1 MLVIGK
7 DEDGIVTL
15 SGLAAAVRTSTSN
28 LQDPLR
34 SLVATGLLSPI
45 ESGDSR
51 SKFYVRNPSPAWDW
65 AVDLSLQALNSSS
78 TGSENDSTSAQ
89 QKASG
94 ATSAG
99 NT

>member
-51 SKFYVRNPSPAWDW
+51 SKFYVRNPSPSSGVDERRRR
-65 AVDLSLQALNSSS
+65 AVASLTVGCGTRCQIDYLHKLS
-78 TGSENDSTSAQ
+78 GPV
-89 QKASG
+89 K
-94 ATSAG
+94 
-99 NT
+99 

>member
-1 MLVIGK
+1 MLVIGN

-15 SGLAAAVRTSTSN
+15 SGLAATVGTSTSN

-34 SLVATGLLSPI
+34 SLVATGLLSPL

-65 AVDLSLQALNSSS
+65 ALDLSLQALDASGSN
-78 TGSENDSTSAQ
+78 SENEPISAPQ
-89 QKASG
+89 NPSR

-99 NT
+99 RK